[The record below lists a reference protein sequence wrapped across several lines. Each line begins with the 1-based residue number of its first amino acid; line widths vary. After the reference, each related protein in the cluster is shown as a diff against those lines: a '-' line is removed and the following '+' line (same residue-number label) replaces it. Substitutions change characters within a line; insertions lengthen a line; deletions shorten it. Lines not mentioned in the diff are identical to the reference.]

1 MRAKTAEFIGT
12 SLLRA
17 ADLALDRNLYRENLS
32 ESRRDEQTRIVKDQ

>member
-1 MRAKTAEFIGT
+1 MRAKTAEFVGM

-17 ADLALDRNLYRENLS
+17 ADLALDRNLHREDLS